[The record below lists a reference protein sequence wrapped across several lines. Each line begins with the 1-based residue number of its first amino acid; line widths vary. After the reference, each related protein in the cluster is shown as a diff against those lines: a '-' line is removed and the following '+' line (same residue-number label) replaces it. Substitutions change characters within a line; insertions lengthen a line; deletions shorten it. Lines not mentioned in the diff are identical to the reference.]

1 MQIEMEF
8 DEPDQVSSSMDGFD
22 RVKLDLLDPLLFLS
36 AKDLTELDLSN
47 LANKQPVIVK
57 EMPRML
63 ANKELQ
69 QQIET
74 SVERTGTILNVSI
87 SGNFLTM
94 IVLGGSLQM
103 LWGTIR
109 AL

>member
-1 MQIEMEF
+1 MQF
-8 DEPDQVSSSMDGFD
+8 DEPNKVSSSMDGLD
-22 RVKLDLLDPLLFLS
+22 SVKLDLLDPLLFLS

-87 SGNFLTM
+87 SGNLFIML
-94 IVLGGSLQM
+94 VLGGSLQM

-109 AL
+109 AM